1 MRVSVRL
8 KNVLVGILLLAVG
21 GPIAAFFVVNF
32 IQSLEVKRTVHAL
45 RNTFPVGM
53 GFSAAEKSMN
63 VDYPRHT
70 NYSAV
75 ECEKWSHLTGPAYT
89 SRGGPCIFGIVEVGG
104 PRVMDAAVEFKLIFG
119 PDDRLAQ
126 LITFPSY
133 TFL

>member
-1 MRVSVRL
+1 MRVSVRRKYL
-8 KNVLVGILLLAVG
+8 LLGILLLAVG
-21 GPIAAFFVVNF
+21 GPVVAFFVVNR
-32 IQSLEVKRTVHAL
+32 IQSLQVQRAAHAL
-45 RNTFPVGM
+45 RTTFPVGM
-53 GFSAAEKSMN
+53 SFSAAEKSLI

-70 NYSAV
+70 SYTTV
-75 ECEKWSHLTGPAYT
+75 DCEKWSRQTVPAYT

-126 LITFPSY
+126 LITYPTY